1 MEIPMIET
9 KLCWT
14 FWKHLFSSRFGKSW
28 CIQVYNRS
36 ANAFQE
42 CLYPSSG
49 HYIAPG
55 TSFVRNWICAE
66 KKWREPDQE
75 YLWAFFIAKFPKSM
89 RKNVQHVMN
98 NQTSLYFLG
107 LHWCH
112 YWNSVTHKGPWSFE
126 HVQVFNKFSIA
137 TQPCVTVSPPCVEL
151 HVYFD
156 RSQFSTSKACWQ
168 WSCSPFARAPTYVRW
183 RRACSIKTRRDSWES
198 FGSSPESVRVAC
210 TRSLCQTAFVS
221 RAVCRSPALL
231 SVSCANNWNLQ
242 FWWKLSRNHQ
252 NGLRFHLFAMNRN
265 LHIIHNQLV

>member
-112 YWNSVTHKGPWSFE
+112 YWNSVTHKRPEALSTC
-126 HVQVFNKFSIA
+126 KFSINF
-137 TQPCVTVSPPCVEL
+137 PLGPNHVSPCRCPALNCTFTLTGRNFQLPKHADSDPARHL
-151 HVYFD
+151 HVRLHTCAD
-156 RSQFSTSKACWQ
+156 AEL
-168 WSCSPFARAPTYVRW
+168 AR
-183 RRACSIKTRRDSWES
+183 
-198 FGSSPESVRVAC
+198 
-210 TRSLCQTAFVS
+210 
-221 RAVCRSPALL
+221 
-231 SVSCANNWNLQ
+231 
-242 FWWKLSRNHQ
+242 
-252 NGLRFHLFAMNRN
+252 
-265 LHIIHNQLV
+265 